1 MSKRL
6 ESRVMRAAPWAVAE
20 AVSNALSGVASIFVA
35 GWLLAPADIGRAG
48 IAIGLVMLLGL
59 ATGLGIQESLIRH
72 RSVHA
77 SVTDTAFTGL
87 MVLGGAGVALCW
99 LIAAPVGWLFHDPTL
114 FLLLGVTSF
123 LLLLNAVMAVPTA
136 LLTRK
141 MRANVLTRRMMLSRI
156 SQVVVIGVLG
166 YFGAG
171 AWAMVGGVLIS
182 NALSA
187 IVLWRAMPRVPKLR
201 FDWGEFRSLASFGG
215 SMSIEQLAWQG
226 TTRIFALQVGY
237 FHGAVALGYFQF
249 AQRLVEEVGNLIQ
262 GNIVRFGL
270 SFFAD
275 LDRND
280 RDANRAFL
288 TATSLLTVVGGVLF
302 IGLALVADDLVPLAF
317 GQQWQ
322 PAAPL
327 IQIFAAT
334 WFFLLSRALAGP
346 LLRAKG
352 HQNVIVP
359 YALVACV
366 ITLASGFVTAE
377 QALFIVVLGWS
388 SRNLVSLP
396 WGYLLVSRYARIP
409 VRAQLRSIVRP
420 LAPMLAM
427 TAVVL
432 LTQHLL
438 GDAPAVLRL
447 MAAILAGFV
456 TAGITVPLFNWK
468 MIRGL
473 RETVGR
479 MRVGGT
485 RA

>member
-1 MSKRL
+1 
-6 ESRVMRAAPWAVAE
+6 MRAAPWAVAE

-35 GWLLAPADIGRAG
+35 GWLLTPADIGRAG
-48 IAIGLVMLLGL
+48 IVIGVVMLIGL

-77 SVTDTAFTGL
+77 SITDTAFTGL
-87 MVLGGAGVALCW
+87 MTLGGVGFAVCW
-99 LIAAPVGWLFHDPTL
+99 LIAAPIGWFFDDPALFS
-114 FLLLGVTSF
+114 LLGVTGF

-156 SQVVVIGVLG
+156 SQVVAIGVLG

-187 IVLWRAMPRVPKLR
+187 IVLWRAMPRVPRLH
-201 FDWGEFRSLASFGG
+201 FDWGEFRTLASFGG
-215 SMSIEQLAWQG
+215 SMSIELLLWQG

-237 FHGAVALGYFQF
+237 FHGVVALGYFQF
-249 AQRLVEEVGNLIQ
+249 AQRVVDEVGNLIQ
-262 GNIVRFGL
+262 ANIVRFGL

-280 RDANRAFL
+280 RNASRAFL
-288 TATSLLTVVGGVLF
+288 TATSLTTVAGGVLF
-302 IGLALVADDLVPLAF
+302 IGVALVANDLVPLAF
-317 GQQWQ
+317 GPGWQ

-327 IQIFAAT
+327 IQIFAAA
-334 WFFLLSRALAGP
+334 WFFQLSRALAGP
-346 LLRAKG
+346 MLRAKG
-352 HQNVIVP
+352 HQMALVL
-359 YALVACV
+359 YGLVACL

-377 QALFIVVLGWS
+377 QALVVVVLGWS
-388 SRNLVSLP
+388 ARNLVSLP
-396 WGYLLVSRYARIP
+396 WSYLLVSRYARIP
-409 VRAQLRSIVRP
+409 VREQLLSIARP
-420 LAPMLAM
+420 LAPMAAM
-427 TAVVL
+427 TALVL

-438 GDAPAVLRL
+438 ADAPAALRL
-447 MAAILAGFV
+447 AAAILVGMI
-456 TAGITVPLFNWK
+456 TAAIAVPLFNWRL
-468 MIRGL
+468 IRGL

-479 MRVGGT
+479 LRVGGT
-485 RA
+485 GA